1 MPNTNTAKKRLRQ
14 NVVHRLRNRSIK
26 SAIKT
31 SLRQVH
37 AALTDGNV
45 EQSETLYRLAVKNI
59 DRAAARHI
67 IHSNRA
73 GRIKS
78 RLQRRILSAK
88 QA

>member
-45 EQSETLYRLAVKNI
+45 EESETLYRLAVKNL
-59 DRAAARHI
+59 DRAAARNI
-67 IHSNRA
+67 IHANRA